1 MLYIRRLML
10 RNFKSFRNG
19 SVEFVKGVNGI
30 TGPNG
35 SGKSTIC
42 DAILF
47 ALGEN
52 SLSRLRVN
60 KVSKLINDFS
70 TKPFASVK
78 IELDGDKK
86 IEIKRVIRADGK
98 TKFFLN
104 GKRVTRKAL
113 SDFLKSFSAEAGS
126 TNTIAQEEV
135 MKVINMSPKER
146 RTLIDE
152 ISGIEEFNQKKEE
165 AKKELE
171 KVEQKL
177 SEANILLNEKLGY
190 LKELEKE
197 RAQALLYKELNDKI
211 RKISYAIITFSLEE
225 NKKTLDSLIKKELEL
240 QQKRKEIEEKIKERS
255 IELEKIRALL
265 KQKIEKINE
274 LNIQKQ
280 SFIEKKQ
287 ELEKSIELAR
297 YRFSKEEENLKRLE
311 AEKQEQ
317 EEKLKELI
325 KKEIELRKEFEQVN
339 EEIKNIYGNEKV
351 VEEEE
356 LERKKTKVA
365 EEKARNIAILNQA
378 EEEEKSNIEEIEKE
392 LNEVKKEFDEKTK
405 ELKQIEKDIE
415 EIEKQKN
422 EIGIK
427 IIEEEAKGK
436 GKVYEFIEKK
446 EGVFGTVAELIN
458 FDKEYEKA
466 INACAASRMN
476 YFIVENADVANKI
489 IKELNEKKLGRA
501 GFIPLKELK
510 ETKKENGSI
519 AELISFDKKFEKVV
533 NYLFGST
540 FLADFEEIKAN
551 PGKRYVTK
559 DGTIVEE
566 SFILTGGYI
575 ETVNFGELKK
585 RQKEIEKELNEKR
598 ELLNKKKN
606 ELSSI
611 ELKGIELKTKIDF
624 ERRRLEEIRKKN
636 NELRKAK
643 EEARKRLQ
651 ELQKVEEELNAS
663 KPVSKQVFERRIVIS
678 KLEPEIRNICE
689 RKDETLKRIK
699 QIEDELNKLKRQKEE
714 DEEEIRRVQEELSK
728 IKPPEEFAGLY
739 KEYQT
744 LQEQENAIA
753 KDIGAAQ
760 KEIDFIKD
768 EEQRSAVRKAEVET
782 RLKDLLAEIKNYKDE
797 DKGIEIK
804 TSDEKQKLEK
814 ELDEAK
820 RKIEEL
826 KNVNMLAIQAF
837 EEKSKELKEI
847 EEKVERIKQEKEA
860 IIKMMNEID
869 EKKNKVFKENF
880 EKVNANF
887 KKLYSYTFND
897 EAELYL
903 DKPREPFN
911 SGLYIKV
918 KRAKREEESFSG
930 GEKTIMF
937 LLLLFALHFI
947 KNLSFYLLDEVD
959 APLDKENT
967 KKIFSLIKKI
977 SQETGAQFII
987 VTHNDL
993 SIRQMD
999 AVVGVTK
1006 TNEGSKVYG
1015 VNLQQLQKIE
1025 EKN

>member
-1 MLYIRRLML
+1 MLH
-10 RNFKSFRNG
+10 NFKSFRKG
-19 SVEFVKGVNGI
+19 SVEFVRGVNGI

-60 KVSKLINDFS
+60 KVSKLINES
-70 TKPFASVK
+70 SNKPIASVK
-78 IELDGDKK
+78 IELDGDRKV
-86 IEIKRVIRADGK
+86 EVKRIIRADGK
-98 TKFFLN
+98 TKFYLN

-113 SDFLKSFSAEAGS
+113 VDFLKAFSAEPSS

-135 MKVINMSPKER
+135 TRLINMSPKER
-146 RTLIDE
+146 RALIDE

-177 SEANILLNEKLGY
+177 SEANILLNERLGY

-197 RAQALLYKELNDKI
+197 RAQALLYKELQEKI
-211 RKISYAIITFSLEE
+211 RKINFAIVSFSLEE
-225 NKKTLDSLIKKELEL
+225 NKKNLDSLIKKELEL
-240 QQKRKEIEEKIKERS
+240 QQKKKEIEEKIKEKNS
-255 IELEKIRALL
+255 ELEKIRGSL
-265 KQKIEKINE
+265 KEKIQKINE
-274 LNIQKQ
+274 LNLQKQ

-287 ELEKSIELAR
+287 ELEKSMELTKYKLA
-297 YRFSKEEENLKRLE
+297 KEEESLKKLE
-311 AEKQEQ
+311 NEKEEQ
-317 EEKLKELI
+317 EKKLEELM
-325 KKEIELRKEFEQVN
+325 KREIELKKEFEKIN

-351 VEEEE
+351 IEEEE
-356 LERKKTKVA
+356 LERRRARIA
-365 EEKARNIAILNQA
+365 EERAKSVAILNQV

-392 LNEVKKEFDEKTK
+392 IKE
-405 ELKQIEKDIE
+405 IEKEIEEKVKEIKDFEKNLE

-422 EIGIK
+422 EIGMK
-427 IIEEEAKGK
+427 IIEEEAKGR
-436 GKVYEFIEKK
+436 GKVYDFVSKK
-446 EGVFGTVAELIN
+446 EGVYGTVAEIIN
-458 FDKEYEKA
+458 FNKDYEKA

-476 YFIVENADVANKI
+476 YFVVENADVANRI
-489 IKELNEKKLGRA
+489 IKELNEKKIGRA

-510 ETKKENGSI
+510 ETRKEKGSI
-519 AELISFDKKFEKVV
+519 AELISYDKKFEKVI

-540 FLADFEEIKAN
+540 FLANFEEIKEN
-551 PGKRYVTK
+551 PGKRYVTI

-585 RQKEIEKELNEKR
+585 KQKELEKQENEIREILAQKR
-598 ELLNKKKN
+598 K

-611 ELKGIELKTKIDF
+611 ELRKIELKTKAEY
-624 ERRRLEEIRKKN
+624 ERRRIEEIRRKN

-651 ELQKVEEELNAS
+651 ELQKLEEELNSS
-663 KPVSKQVFERRIVIS
+663 KPVSKQIIEKRIIVS
-678 KLEPEIRNICE
+678 KLEPEIRNVCE
-689 RKDETLKRIK
+689 RKEEALKRIK
-699 QIEDELNKLKRQKEE
+699 QIEEEISKIKKQKQE
-714 DEEEIRRVQEELSK
+714 DEEELKKIEEELK
-728 IKPPEEFAGLY
+728 NIKPPQEFEQIY
-739 KEYQT
+739 KEYQE
-744 LQEQENAIA
+744 LQEKENSIA
-753 KDIGAAQ
+753 KELGAIQ
-760 KEIDFIKD
+760 KEIDFAKD
-768 EEQRSAVRKAEVET
+768 EEQRIAIRKAEIET
-782 RLKDLLAEIKNYKDE
+782 RLKDLLAEIKNYKEE

-804 TSDEKQKLEK
+804 TEEERQKLEK
-814 ELDEAK
+814 ELEEAK
-820 RKIEEL
+820 KKIEEL
-826 KNVNMLAIQAF
+826 KNVNLLAIQAY

-860 IIKMMNEID
+860 ILKMIKEID
-869 EKKNKVFKENF
+869 EKKNRVFKENF
-880 EKVNANF
+880 EKVNSNF
-887 KKLYSYTFND
+887 KKLYYYAFNE

-903 DKPREPFN
+903 DKPREPFS
-911 SGLYIKV
+911 SGLFIKV
-918 KRAKREEESFSG
+918 KKAKRDEESFSG
-930 GEKTIMF
+930 GEKTILF
-937 LLLLFALHFI
+937 LLLLFALHFT

-977 SQETGAQFII
+977 SQESGTQFII

-999 AVVGVTK
+999 AVIGVTK
-1006 TNEGSKVYG
+1006 TSEGSQVYG
-1015 VNLQQLQKIE
+1015 IDLQQLQRVE
-1025 EKN
+1025 EKK